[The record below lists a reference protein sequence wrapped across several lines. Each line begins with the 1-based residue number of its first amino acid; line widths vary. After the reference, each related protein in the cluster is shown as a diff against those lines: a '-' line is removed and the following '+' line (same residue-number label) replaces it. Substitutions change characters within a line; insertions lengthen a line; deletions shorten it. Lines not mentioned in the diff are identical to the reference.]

1 VAPAI
6 EMQKFFRAA
15 AWPISLAAMISPR
28 GWLAAV
34 FLAALSAPAAAEEV
48 CGTAIEVPA
57 AETRAFAP
65 FAERLGLKYPR
76 AAVGTISHVHA
87 TGRLPDCYLTKRAAE
102 ERGWHPGADLWR
114 RAPGHSIGGDSFG
127 NREGLLPARNRYI
140 EADLDYAGGR
150 RGAARLIFV
159 RESKGRWLMWVT
171 TDHYRSFQEVPAPR

>member
-1 VAPAI
+1 MDRGEACTASSKACATSRTISSRVLLERAGAHGAGRHVAPAI

-57 AETRAFAP
+57 AETRALAP

-127 NREGLLPARNRYI
+127 NREGCTA
-140 EADLDYAGGR
+140 
-150 RGAARLIFV
+150 
-159 RESKGRWLMWVT
+159 T
-171 TDHYRSFQEVPAPR
+171 